1 MCLTHLEL
9 LSDVALWII
18 GARLLLA
25 LTTADAPIEETALS
39 FIFHST
45 FMGLVQVATTLP
57 ASGGLEECLSYNKL
71 DENGQLIWPN
81 YGVSFITQSFAG
93 GRACADMHLQCFQE
107 LAEMI
112 EKDVIFDDLLF
123 MHAKEMSTSGAM
135 QEVLLVEEDN
145 ANDIVRVVDPAA
157 ANIWS
162 VGNLCD
168 TAAFRSELGKIIS
181 GDADILPRSER
192 TTPTFG
198 DSLKSQEG
206 ESGGE
211 NEIFATEF
219 RETILNRQ
227 SFDSVVYIYDPSCA
241 VCKSMAP
248 VWKQVVKNH
257 KHVQTLELFAMN
269 GRENDVKG
277 VVVNSYPTLLL
288 FSAFGKSEYREY
300 KGSRTAGHISAW
312 IHENTGNRFT
322 KAPDS
327 EAQKTEL

>member
-1 MCLTHLEL
+1 M
-9 LSDVALWII
+9 
-18 GARLLLA
+18 R
-25 LTTADAPIEETALS
+25 DAPDTMTFAYTIVLVILVGCALLFNECS
-39 FIFHST
+39 ASSD
-45 FMGLVQVATTLP
+45 LP
-57 ASGGLEECLSYNKL
+57 SV
-71 DENGQLIWPN
+71 
-81 YGVSFITQSFAG
+81 VSFSTPALLRILRGDITLKGHSMYVAFA
-93 GRACADMHLQCFQE
+93 DYESDTQHLQCFQE